1 MNSVNLIGRMVADP
15 SFQVVNDKEL
25 TKFVLAVDSR
35 GDQAHF
41 IDCTCWGKTAEL
53 VANHFVKGK
62 QIGVTGELRQER
74 WENKDGAKR
83 SKLTVNVNNVTFVG
97 KKEEE

>member
-1 MNSVNLIGRMVADP
+1 MNSVNLIGRLVADP
-15 SFQVVNDKEL
+15 AFQVVNDKEL
-25 TKFVLAVDSR
+25 TKFVLAVDGR
-35 GDQAHF
+35 GEQAHF
-41 IDCTCWGKTAEL
+41 IECACWGKTAEL

-97 KKEEE
+97 KKGEE